1 MAAVTLV
8 FGLAP
13 SAQAAS
19 QPSASTRTLTAT
31 EVAAEAPGAAGPLT
45 GPKAPPG
52 PTSLEITGKELEDK
66 LVLDAAVQKQLFD
79 RMLSEVSWL
88 SGARSQTVAP
98 SASRLGPKYTVTVL
112 VQNEPFRV
120 FELFPL
126 AKGGP
131 RAHRPGRQPE
141 GKSSDAWF
149 YGRLS
154 MHESLRVSGVPLEPK
169 PDVLS
174 GGIGGG
180 IGHQVEVEELD
191 PAEGVNTLLTE
202 MRELMMLNGAIVV
215 VILVGLG
222 SIAFLIRRKV

>member
-1 MAAVTLV
+1 MAAVALAFGLMPSAHAASRPPASIRTLV
-8 FGLAP
+8 
-13 SAQAAS
+13 
-19 QPSASTRTLTAT
+19 AT
-31 EVAAEAPGAAGPLT
+31 DAAAGPLA

-52 PTSLEITGKELEDK
+52 PTSLEITGKEFEGK
-66 LVLDAAVQKQLFD
+66 LVLEAAVQRQLFD

-98 SASRLGPKYTVTVL
+98 PANRLGPKYTVTVL
-112 VQNEPFRV
+112 VKGEPFRV

-154 MHESLRVSGVPLEPK
+154 MRESLRASGVPLEPK

-180 IGHQVEVEELD
+180 IGQQVEVEELD
-191 PAEGVNTLLTE
+191 AAAGVDALLTE
-202 MRELMMLNGAIVV
+202 MRELLMLNGAVV
-215 VILVGLG
+215 VLIMIGLG